1 MYLFSISFY
10 FKKNNR
16 LDKSVIIEVIAKKPQ
31 RVIYA
36 SHVSCVKEKKYP
48 EKEHDNSHVHREI
61 ATKSQLQ
68 YINHD

>member
-1 MYLFSISFY
+1 MR
-10 FKKNNR
+10 KGERKN
-16 LDKSVIIEVIAKKPQ
+16 
-31 RVIYA
+31 
-36 SHVSCVKEKKYP
+36 P